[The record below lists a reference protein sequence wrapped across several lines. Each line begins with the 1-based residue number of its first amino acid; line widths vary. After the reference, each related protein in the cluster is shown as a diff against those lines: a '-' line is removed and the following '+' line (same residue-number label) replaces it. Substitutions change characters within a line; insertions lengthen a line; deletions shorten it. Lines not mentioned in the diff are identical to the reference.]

1 MDFTVSV
8 KIVVIKKPK
17 PLKRSSNIFEN
28 MKGGKLWQIV
38 IVKSVI
44 RL

>member
-28 MKGGKLWQIV
+28 MKGGNYG
-38 IVKSVI
+38 
-44 RL
+44 RLLL